1 MITLRIT
8 INFYIKLQN
17 EDFFPFVCTMSKN
30 MAPSVFTN
38 LENIALAEIF
48 TVMWSKTSGL
58 SNKTEENDIQSSE
71 QCLRWFP
78 KAAAIYFCFY
88 WYMSEIQCPQHGK

>member
-1 MITLRIT
+1 MKI
-8 INFYIKLQN
+8 
-17 EDFFPFVCTMSKN
+17 FFPFVCTMSKN

-38 LENIALAEIF
+38 LEKIALTEIF

-71 QCLRWFP
+71 QCLRWFS
-78 KAAAIYFCFY
+78 KSSCNKLLFLLK
-88 WYMSEIQCPQHGK
+88 YMSEIQCPQHGK

>member
-1 MITLRIT
+1 
-8 INFYIKLQN
+8 
-17 EDFFPFVCTMSKN
+17 MSKN

-78 KAAAIYFCFY
+78 KAAAIYFCFFLTICLKFNVHN
-88 WYMSEIQCPQHGK
+88 MANK

>member
-1 MITLRIT
+1 
-8 INFYIKLQN
+8 
-17 EDFFPFVCTMSKN
+17 MSKN

-78 KAAAIYFCFY
+78 KAAAIYFCFFSTIRLKFNVHN
-88 WYMSEIQCPQHGK
+88 MANK